1 MCNRSPNCWAS
12 RSDSYHCGSP
22 GRGELVQAI
31 VLVPLSGSL
40 SLQVKKLKGDCKLA
54 ISLAFGRRP
63 FGICLM
69 KSMTGYG
76 RATSA
81 IENLSLTVQVS
92 SVNRKTLDLTI
103 SLPDEWESME
113 PAIGERVRKFASR
126 GKVHVDIEVTG
137 EMSTT
142 ESTWDETAA
151 TAALERLQAFAL
163 GQGIEFKPTAD
174 LLWQIVNSQRRAN
187 EFPSADAA
195 HAVVTETVISALRSF
210 AAMRA
215 REGEAL
221 LVDFIGRAETL
232 HRHVEAIAH
241 RAPQVP
247 ANYRE
252 QLMKRL
258 RDTDLELDLNDERV
272 LREIAL
278 FADRCDVT
286 EEIIRLRS
294 HFEQFTSLLKTDA
307 EIGRKAEFILQEIG
321 REVNTIGSKAND
333 VTIARSVI
341 ELKNELERV
350 REQMA
355 NVE

>member
-1 MCNRSPNCWAS
+1 
-12 RSDSYHCGSP
+12 
-22 GRGELVQAI
+22 
-31 VLVPLSGSL
+31 
-40 SLQVKKLKGDCKLA
+40 
-54 ISLAFGRRP
+54 
-63 FGICLM
+63 M

-76 RATSA
+76 RATAA

-103 SLPDEWESME
+103 GLPEQWESME
-113 PAIGERVRKFASR
+113 PAIGELVRKHASR

-137 EMSTT
+137 DKSAPQA
-142 ESTWDETAA
+142 TWDEVAA
-151 TAALERLQAFAL
+151 AAALERLQVFTSR
-163 GQGIEFKPTAD
+163 QGVEFRPTTD
-174 LLWQIVNSQRRAN
+174 LLWQVVNSQRRTSD
-187 EFPSADAA
+187 FPSVDAA
-195 HAVVTETVISALRSF
+195 QATVIETIGTALRSF

-215 REGEAL
+215 MEGAAL
-221 LVDFIGRAETL
+221 MVDFIKRSELL
-232 HRHVEAIAH
+232 HRNVEAIAS
-241 RAPQVP
+241 RAPTVP
-247 ANYRE
+247 AHYRE

-258 RDTDLELDLNDERV
+258 RDAGLEFDLNDERV

-286 EEIIRLRS
+286 EEITRLRS
-294 HFEQFTSLLKTDA
+294 HFEQLAALLKSDG

-333 VTIARSVI
+333 LTIARAVI

-350 REQMA
+350 REQIA